1 MPTHEP
7 IVRTESGLV
16 RGAVRETP
24 SGASVEYLGV
34 PFASIAPADRFRR
47 ARPVEVWPG
56 VRDARKP
63 GPAAPQSV
71 SPMSP
76 PSGNDEADCLN
87 LNIWT
92 PPPGGDHRPVMVW
105 IHGGAYVMGSNADPI
120 CSGADLAAR
129 SGVVVVAVNHR
140 LGALGF
146 LDLEHLLGP
155 EFADSGNAAM
165 LDLVDALTWVRRNAA
180 AFGGD
185 PGRVTVFGQS
195 AGAAAVGTLLGMPA
209 AAGLCGRAIMQSG
222 TAERVHTRDASRGIT
237 ADFLDAAGV
246 RERDAERLL
255 TASVPDLLVAQERL
269 LAQVQLRTAGPAT
282 PFQPTLDGCVVPDV
296 PLDAIRKGASSG
308 VDLIAGTAAQ
318 EALAFGDVA
327 GSPAAVAKALDRGIA
342 DQFPD
347 AEGARRRYLDALRQ
361 DGRPASDAELLES
374 LVTSQRYGSP
384 TDRLLDAR
392 AESSAAT
399 YRYLFAW
406 PSPSFDPPAAV
417 HGLELSFVFGTL
429 STDIARP
436 VVGEGAPAG
445 LSETMASAWT
455 AFAATGD
462 PATPGFAWPAYGT
475 DRLTA
480 VFDTA
485 SSVVA
490 DPGGAVRR
498 FWRSEQ
504 RHARGAGSEGE
515 AADRDGGAVAWA
527 RESMGG
533 NDIVRRVS

>member
-1 MPTHEP
+1 MHTLEP
-7 IVRTESGLV
+7 ITRTESGLV

-24 SGASVEYLGV
+24 AGPAVEYLGV
-34 PFASIAPADRFRR
+34 PFARVTPADRFRR
-47 ARPVEVWPG
+47 ARPVDAWPG
-56 VRDARKP
+56 VRSARQP
-63 GPAAPQSV
+63 GPAAPQSIC
-71 SPMSP
+71 PMPP
-76 PSGNDEADCLN
+76 PSGIDEADCLN
-87 LNIWT
+87 VNVWT
-92 PPPGGDHRPVMVW
+92 PPAGGDDRPVMAW
-105 IHGGAYVMGSNADPI
+105 IHGGAYVAGSNADPI

-129 SGVVVVAVNHR
+129 HGVVVVAVNHR

-165 LDLVDALTWVRRNAA
+165 LDLVDALTWVRRHAA

-195 AGAAAVGTLLGMPA
+195 AGAAAVGTLLGLPA
-209 AAGLCGRAIMQSG
+209 AAGLFGRAIMQSG
-222 TAERVHTRDASRGIT
+222 TAERVRTRDASREVT
-237 ADFLDAAGV
+237 ADFLDAAGL

-255 TASVPDLLVAQERL
+255 TASVPDLLLAQERL
-269 LAQVQLRTAGPAT
+269 LARVQLRTAGPAT
-282 PFQPTLDGCVVPDV
+282 PFQPTLDGRVLADV

-308 VDLIAGTAAQ
+308 VDLIAGTNAQ
-318 EALAFGDVA
+318 EALAFGDIA
-327 GSPAAVAKALDRGIA
+327 GSPAAVAQVLARGLA
-342 DQFPD
+342 EQFPD
-347 AEGARRRYLDALRQ
+347 AEGARRRYLDALRR
-361 DGRPASDAELLES
+361 DGRPTTDAELLES

-392 AESSAAT
+392 AQASAAS

-406 PSPSFDPPAAV
+406 PSPAFEPPAAV
-417 HGLELSFVFGTL
+417 HGLELPFVFGTV

-436 VVGEGAPAG
+436 AVGDAAPAA
-445 LSETMASAWT
+445 LSATMASAWT

-462 PATPGFAWPAYGT
+462 PATPGFAWPAYGA

-480 VFDTA
+480 VLDTA

-498 FWRSEQ
+498 FWRSEP
-504 RHARGAGSEGE
+504 RHAPRAGSEGE
-515 AADRDGGAVAWA
+515 SAERDGGARLHGSWHPAH
-527 RESMGG
+527 
-533 NDIVRRVS
+533 